1 MRTLA
6 WRAWERLPESVRSLL
21 RPALAAVRR
30 SRRVHT
36 PLPAGPRPELPA
48 DAVELDTAIG
58 TLWFDGADTRLTPWA
73 RSQGVWEADVM
84 KLLAATLRPGGVFV
98 DVGANVGFHT
108 VLAAQLVGPAG
119 KVFAVEP
126 APWTLQLLR
135 ANVWRSAAAVT
146 VLPFAASDAT
156 GTVRLAHEAGHR
168 SGARLSADGGIE
180 VEAAPL
186 DDLLPEVAADVVKVD
201 VEGAEPLVL
210 RGATGL
216 VARSPHLVVVVEFR
230 DETHLSGETPAEV
243 LAFYESLG
251 FELRL
256 LRRNGEHERASA
268 ESVLERSR
276 REPSFNLVLRLRR
289 TAARTRR
296 RRPSPRESAR

>member
-6 WRAWERLPESVRSLL
+6 WRTWERLPESVRGLL

-36 PLPAGPRPELPA
+36 PLPAGPRPELPG

-135 ANVWRSAAAVT
+135 ANVWRSATAVT
-146 VLPFAASDAT
+146 VLPFAASDAA

-168 SGARLSADGGIE
+168 SGAHLVAGGDGGGTA
-180 VEAAPL
+180 VDAAPL
-186 DDLLPEVAADVVKVD
+186 DELLPEIVVDVLKVD

-210 RGATGL
+210 RGARAL
-216 VARSPHLVVVVEFR
+216 LERSPGLLVVVEFR
-230 DETHLSGETPAEV
+230 DQTHLSGETPAEV

-268 ESVLERSR
+268 ENVLERSR
-276 REPSFNLVLRLRR
+276 REPSFNLVLARR
-289 TAARTRR
+289 AR
-296 RRPSPRESAR
+296 